1 MSRWGITTADGG
13 GVGIRTLDTGNAGI
27 TVFETAAF
35 DHSATPPKAMNC
47 AGSCVKK
54 DGGEAGI
61 RTPDTLLRHTRFP
74 IVLLRPA
81 RTPLRFQWPHA
92 TTAANE
98 QYSAHSLPSTRGYC

>member
-1 MSRWGITTADGG
+1 MTCWGKLDGG

-35 DHSATPPKAMNC
+35 DHSATPPKTKTARTRTTMR
-47 AGSCVKK
+47 SKS
-54 DGGEAGI
+54 GGEAGI

-81 RTPLRFQWPHA
+81 RTPLRVKWPHA
-92 TTAANE
+92 TSSCE
-98 QYSAHSLPSTRGYC
+98 